1 MKKEKLKIEW
11 FTEVA
16 GLPKVE
22 SVVPAIKAIPDWVKK
37 IPMHSMET
45 NNPNQNPHRLHG
57 TIKQCPGF
65 IDLYKQ
71 SYVIPMWCDLKIKA
85 SRKGMHSKFSDTMY
99 EMSIHPPEQLTD
111 HLPPDRKDDYIWIA
125 KTLTPWRARTSPG
138 WGMLQL
144 PMQYEYNPDFFAA
157 MGIVH
162 TDHFH
167 ELNIQLY
174 IKHDREFIITKG
186 TPIAMYVPIKLYK
199 NLEIEESI
207 GPATQEQFEF
217 YETGHRAV
225 FSKFTQGYKALIQ
238 QWKEF

>member
-11 FTEVA
+11 FTEVP

-22 SVVPAIKAIPDWVKK
+22 SVVPAIKAIPDWDNK
-37 IPMHSMET
+37 IPMPSMET
-45 NNPNQNPHRLHG
+45 NNPNQNP
-57 TIKQCPGF
+57 
-65 IDLYKQ
+65 
-71 SYVIPMWCDLKIKA
+71 
-85 SRKGMHSKFSDTMY
+85 RKGMHSKFSDTMY

-111 HLPPDRKDDYIWIA
+111 HLPPDMKDDYIWIA

-207 GPATQEQFEF
+207 GPATQEQFES